1 MRTPLSTRSI
11 RSGRAT
17 RPLRTRKG
25 LALLTATAAL
35 VAAGAT
41 AYAAGPGTAGPDPHR
56 APLAGMRILIS
67 NDDSMRAA
75 KASNSDGLGLY
86 ELRRAMCAAGA
97 DVVVLAPW
105 QVQSGK
111 GTAVTNGGTVTV
123 QRRAAAALP
132 DGYQGD
138 CAGAPAR
145 GAVFGVCLATGPCAP
160 DAPSATPAD
169 TVKLALRGGL
179 RAKVGWAKAPDLV
192 LTGINSGPNVSASV
206 NDSGTVGAAVAAI
219 DQGVP
224 ALAFS
229 SSGDASN
236 TSFPRA
242 NYRANAEFGARL
254 VAGLRERGLLTAAFA
269 LKVDYPDVSA
279 GQRAKAP
286 VWTRVGDGAVVYHAF
301 EPRTGGTGTGGTG
314 GTGGT
319 DEEAD
324 STTFDIA
331 LGLCPFDGG
340 GEGECAEG
348 RRDADSTWLLDKGH
362 VTVAPITWDRTYGT
376 PVDARRAL
384 RGIERYITQEAP
396 RP

>member
-1 MRTPLSTRSI
+1 MRRL
-11 RSGRAT
+11 
-17 RPLRTRKG
+17 
-25 LALLTATAAL
+25 LALSAA
-35 VAAGAT
+35 AAVLAGVGAT
-41 AYAAGPGTAGPDPHR
+41 AYAVPSAEPTASTGPA
-56 APLAGMRILIS
+56 AQPLAGLRVLIS

-75 KASNSDGLGLY
+75 KANNSDGLGLY

-97 DVVVLAPW
+97 DVVVMAPW

-111 GTAVTNGGTVTV
+111 GTAVTNGGVVTA
-123 QRRAAAALP
+123 QRRTALP
-132 DGYQGD
+132 AGYEND
-138 CAGAPAR
+138 CATAPAK
-145 GAVFGVCLATGPCAP
+145 GAVFGVCLADGTCAA

-179 RAKVGWAKAPDLV
+179 KAKVGWEGAPDLV
-192 LTGINSGPNVSASV
+192 LTGINSGPNIAASV

-236 TSFPRA
+236 ASFPRA
-242 NYRANAEFGARL
+242 NYRAHAEFGARL
-254 VAGLRERGLLTAAFA
+254 VAGLAERGLLTPKFA

-301 EPRTGGTGTGGTG
+301 EQRGTS
-314 GTGGT
+314 
-319 DEEAD
+319 D
-324 STTFDIA
+324 SFDIA
-331 LGLCPFDGG
+331 LGLCPFDGS
-340 GEGECAEG
+340 GEGECAES
-348 RRDADSTWLLDKGH
+348 RADADSTWLLDKGH
-362 VTVAPITWDRTYGT
+362 VTIAPITWDRTYGT
-376 PVDARRAL
+376 PVDGHREL
-384 RGIERYITQEAP
+384 RQIERYVRHEAP